1 MHDELL
7 TNKIALHLSN
17 GAYHRTVYMTVACK
31 VKITSVSQLHSF
43 EKLTITNQMNLD
55 PLQRRLFSKPPIRID
70 KLLELRS
77 YYNGTM

>member
-31 VKITSVSQLHSF
+31 VQITSVSHLHGLHPK
-43 EKLTITNQMNLD
+43 EKNLLTFCKND
-55 PLQRRLFSKPPIRID
+55 
-70 KLLELRS
+70 
-77 YYNGTM
+77 